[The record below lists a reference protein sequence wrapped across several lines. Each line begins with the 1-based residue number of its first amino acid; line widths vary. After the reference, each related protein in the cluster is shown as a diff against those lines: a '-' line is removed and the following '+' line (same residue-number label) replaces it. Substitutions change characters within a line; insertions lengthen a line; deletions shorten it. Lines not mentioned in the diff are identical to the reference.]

1 MQMPLL
7 LWYTSLPLVTSNSQ
21 NSCDSEMN
29 AVNFL
34 QTGVA
39 TFVSPQAEA
48 CLRFMHIPK
57 TGGTSID
64 SANLHLPPGQRAF
77 DSYMLR
83 AYERIAE
90 ADQIDE
96 KDLGNLFDFSH
107 SSELVYTPFR
117 TLHRR
122 LYHWLPPGATDQC
135 EDVHTPP
142 SRSSAVALYYQEDR
156 CTTFCVVREPL
167 ARFWSG
173 FQMFYYACDP
183 DSVNKKALELLS
195 DLLTRPYEHEC
206 FFMLQ
211 VESIYGVTNK
221 TAASHQYCNRIL
233 HQENL
238 DQEFDA
244 LMAEFGRNVELPEE
258 DLMSSWTDSCNMTV
272 SDLRP
277 ETKAAV
283 YEYFKAD
290 YEAFGYPKPDI

>member
-96 KDLGNLFDFSH
+96 KEQEKFRDMRIGPSAFNDSWPMLTPVVPSPRTWAIFLTSH
-107 SSELVYTPFR
+107 IQASWCTRLSEPCTDVYTI
-117 TLHRR
+117 
-122 LYHWLPPGATDQC
+122 GC
-135 EDVHTPP
+135 
-142 SRSSAVALYYQEDR
+142 
-156 CTTFCVVREPL
+156 
-167 ARFWSG
+167 
-173 FQMFYYACDP
+173 
-183 DSVNKKALELLS
+183 
-195 DLLTRPYEHEC
+195 
-206 FFMLQ
+206 
-211 VESIYGVTNK
+211 
-221 TAASHQYCNRIL
+221 
-233 HQENL
+233 
-238 DQEFDA
+238 
-244 LMAEFGRNVELPEE
+244 
-258 DLMSSWTDSCNMTV
+258 
-272 SDLRP
+272 RP
-277 ETKAAV
+277 ERRINARMYTHHPPAV
-283 YEYFKAD
+283 
-290 YEAFGYPKPDI
+290 PQQL